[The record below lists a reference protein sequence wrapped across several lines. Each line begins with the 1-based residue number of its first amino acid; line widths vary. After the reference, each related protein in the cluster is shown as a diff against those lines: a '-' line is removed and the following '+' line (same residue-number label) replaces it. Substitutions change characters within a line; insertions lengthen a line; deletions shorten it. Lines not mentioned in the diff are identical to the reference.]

1 MGKNIII
8 AGADFSN
15 SIVEKSFGITDITNT
30 ATFSAEGTQFITY
43 ITNAT
48 AYTSGTIAYT
58 VFFWAAF
65 QKASNISARLIIL
78 NVEAYQG
85 KILREYASYRAND
98 TSGKQM
104 WWKAFASELRVSIP
118 YTYNGN
124 TVNGATIVQ
133 HCETPSMPNDG
144 TAIRE
149 WRIPTGAKYFIT
161 SNITSKCANPKWWI
175 IDA

>member
-15 SIVEKSFGITDITNT
+15 STVEKSFGITDITNT

-43 ITNAT
+43 INNTT
-48 AYTSGTIAYT
+48 AYTSGNIVYS

-65 QKASNISARLIIL
+65 QKSSGISSRLIIID
-78 NVEAYQG
+78 VEAYQG

-98 TSGKQM
+98 TYGKQM
-104 WWKAFASELRVSIP
+104 WWKAFASELRVSNP

-133 HCETPSMPNDG
+133 HCDTPSMPNDG
-144 TAIRE
+144 TSIRE

-161 SNITSKCANPKWWI
+161 SNITSRCANPKWWI